1 MKELLLTTSFVP
13 AMPIPVTLCQPTTA
27 HRVREHME

>member
-13 AMPIPVTLCQPTTA
+13 AMPIPVTLRQPTTD
-27 HRVREHME
+27 HFLHDYME